1 MNGHD
6 EKPHVWLVRAGRHG
20 EDEQACLDLGLS
32 IIGFMEIGDLSL
44 FATYEE
50 ILAEWKRV
58 MPDSNAASVANQS
71 RQLNVFRNRIKE
83 GDTVVIPLKTH
94 PGQVA
99 LGRAAG
105 PYMYLEVNGEMRHTR
120 KVDWIRPD
128 APRTSFKQDLLYSLG
143 AFLTACQITR
153 NNAESRFDQV
163 LKGGDD
169 PGFGEVSG
177 EEAASSDVEAI
188 ELLDIG
194 QVAQDEITAFVRDQF
209 QGHDMPRLV
218 EAILQ
223 TEGFLT
229 NRSAPGPDGGAD
241 ILAAKGPLGL
251 DSPTLCVQVKA
262 TAAPADVTTFRAL
275 QGTMTTFGASQG
287 LLVCWGGFT
296 QAVKNEARQHTFT
309 IRLWDQSDLVQAI
322 YRVYER
328 LPEEIQAELPL
339 KRVWTLVRD
348 DLE

>member
-1 MNGHD
+1 MNGHED
-6 EKPHVWLVRAGRHG
+6 KPHVWLVRAGRHG
-20 EDEQACLDLGLS
+20 EDEQACLDMGLS
-32 IIGFMEIGDLSL
+32 IIGFREIGNLTAFSTIED
-44 FATYEE
+44 
-50 ILAEWKRV
+50 ILAEWKKV
-58 MPDSNAASVANQS
+58 MPDSNAASVGNQS

-83 GDTVVIPLKTH
+83 GDTVAIPLKTH

-99 LGRAAG
+99 LGRASG
-105 PYMYLEVNGEMRHTR
+105 PYKYVEVNGEMRHAR

-153 NNAESRFDQV
+153 NDAESRFDQV

-169 PGFGEVSG
+169 PGFVDTIGS
-177 EEAASSDVEAI
+177 EAASVDAEAT
-188 ELLDIG
+188 ELLDIA

-218 EAILQ
+218 EAVLQ
-223 TEGFLT
+223 AEGFLT
-229 NRSAPGPDGGAD
+229 HRSAPGPDGGAD
-241 ILAAKGPLGL
+241 ILAARGPLGL
-251 DSPTLCVQVKA
+251 DSPALCVQVKA
-262 TAAPADVTTFRAL
+262 TAAPADVTIFRAL

-339 KRVWTLVRD
+339 KRVWVLVRE